1 MKIIFLTSAEMEA
14 LLLQDPLS
22 EDDGGYQGLLVHL
35 QKNLNRRDRSI
46 ELTDDDLERI
56 PRYAFDYKQGGWQDR
71 LVGIFGR
78 TLGPNLGR

>member
-1 MKIIFLTSAEMEA
+1 MKIIFLTSAEMDA
-14 LLLQDPLS
+14 LLHQDPLS

-35 QKNLNRRDRSI
+35 QKNLNRKDRSI

-71 LVGIFGR
+71 LVNIFGR